1 VSLLRTV
8 WSNLWQD
15 SPEKRLPLNSFAKVT
30 AGALV
35 VVPGPEQTITFVRQE
50 RGPYAGAWLLPGGK
64 VEFGESLED
73 TARREALEEA
83 GCVVGS
89 MSGIGLYEMRGQW
102 AQGPYHFMMY
112 VFLTKE
118 PALIPD
124 GFAGHHVSAV
134 QQMRPSQVRPHP
146 TDMQILNDAG
156 VADYPQ
162 ADIDAELARDGIVMT
177 SYLTTGALPADFR
190 MLVDR

>member
-1 VSLLRTV
+1 M
-8 WSNLWQD
+8 
-15 SPEKRLPLNSFAKVT
+15 
-30 AGALV
+30 
-35 VVPGPEQTITFVRQE
+35 VVPGPGQTITFVRQE

-112 VFLTKE
+112 VFLADQ
-118 PALIPD
+118 PALVPD
-124 GFAGHHVSAV
+124 GFAGHHVTAV
-134 QQMRPSQVRPHP
+134 QQMRPSEVRPHP
-146 TDMQILNDAG
+146 TDMLILNDAG

-162 ADIDAELARDGIVMT
+162 ADVDAELARDGIVMT
-177 SYLTTGALPADFR
+177 RYLARTLPADLGV
-190 MLVDR
+190 LVNR